1 VGRALPANRCQNGFG
16 MYIRRV
22 SINKIRSIGEL
33 KWEPREEGPG
43 WHVVLGD
50 NGSGKSSFLRSLALA
65 LVGPKEAL
73 AARQDWNTWLRSGE
87 LLGSVLMVIA
97 DDPEYDSFSGNG
109 KGDAGSVKAL
119 TAGIRLERIDEGRP
133 DVEMA
138 KLPTHGR
145 VQPERHVWGAGAG
158 WFSAAFG
165 PFRRFAGG
173 DKEAERSF
181 LSNPKLGRHIS
192 VFGENVALTEG
203 LYWLR
208 ELNYKK
214 LEHENSRE
222 GGLLQRLK
230 LFVNQEGFLPYGIKL
245 KDVSSRGVEFED
257 ANGFPVS
264 VEELSD
270 GYRSILSM
278 TFELIRQLHLDY
290 PEEKIFDPHS
300 KRVVLPGVVM
310 VDEIDA
316 HLHPTWQRK
325 VGFWFTEHFPN
336 FQFIV
341 ATHSP
346 LICQAAVKGSIFL
359 LPRPGTD
366 EKGRMLEGA
375 ERDRLVYGDILDAYS
390 TEAFG
395 SGVTRSVEAQE
406 KQERLAE
413 LNVREL
419 KQGLS
424 AKEKAE
430 QNRLRAAFPTAVHLE
445 SSR

>member
-1 VGRALPANRCQNGFG
+1 

-22 SINKIRSIGEL
+22 LIRNIRSIAEL
-33 KWEPREEGPG
+33 EWLPEDEYGPG
-43 WHVVLGD
+43 WHVILGD
-50 NGSGKSSFLRSLALA
+50 NGTGKSSFLRSVALA
-65 LVGPKEAL
+65 LVGPKEAP
-73 AARQDWNTWLRSGE
+73 AARQDWNAWLRSGKDSG
-87 LLGSVLMVIA
+87 LVRIDIVRDG
-97 DDPEYDSFSGNG
+97 EYDSFSGRGNT
-109 KGDAGSVKAL
+109 GSARVLSA
-119 TAGIRLERIDEGRP
+119 AIRLDRTEESGQEVELARQTTRTRVPP
-133 DVEMA
+133 D
-138 KLPTHGR
+138 R
-145 VQPERHVWGAGAG
+145 QIWGTGSG

-165 PFRRFAGG
+165 PFRRFTGG
-173 DKEAERSF
+173 DKEAERLF

-214 LEHENSRE
+214 LEQEDSPE
-222 GGLLQRLK
+222 GGLLRRLK
-230 LFVNQEGFLPYGIKL
+230 LFVNQEGFLPHGIKL
-245 KDVSSRGVEFED
+245 KEVSSRGVEFED
-257 ANGFPVS
+257 ANGFPVA

-290 PEEKIFDPHS
+290 PEEKIFDPQS
-300 KRVVLPGVVM
+300 QRVVLPGVVM
-310 VDEIDA
+310 IDEIDA
-316 HLHPTWQRK
+316 HLHPTWQKK

-341 ATHSP
+341 TTHSP

-366 EKGRMLEGA
+366 EEGRILEGV

-395 SGVTRSVEAQE
+395 AGVTRSAEGQE

-413 LNVREL
+413 LNIREMNH
-419 KQGLS
+419 GLS

-430 QNRLRAAFPTAVHLE
+430 QNRLRAAFPTAAHLE
-445 SSR
+445 SPR